1 MAEES
6 KVVEAPAVAT
16 SDPAPA
22 VEATAAVVADASP
35 APAAAPSLLE
45 TADAA
50 NREGAT
56 KVEAK
61 EAPKV
66 EAKAEPKVEP
76 KEAPTEVKEA
86 PKVEAKTEP
95 LAGEKPAEAPKEGE
109 KTAEALAPEPPAQP
123 KYEAFKLPETLKA
136 DNERLDK
143 LSSILGEA
151 ELAGKADHSTMQ
163 ELGQKLVNLYAEE
176 ATRMATE
183 LQKHNV
189 DVWNRIK
196 EGWVNEFKSDPDIG
210 GNRVD
215 TTLGNAK
222 YAFQNYLG
230 LNADQQKNLMSIL
243 DNAGVSSH
251 PLLIRGLNNLY
262 ERFKPAAPAQPNLP
276 GKSKGAGQRNWYET
290 TEVSSG

>member
-50 NREGAT
+50 NREGG
-56 KVEAK
+56 AK
-61 EAPKV
+61 EAPKAEPKTEV
-66 EAKAEPKVEP
+66 EAKVEP
-76 KEAPTEVKEA
+76 KEAPKEV

-163 ELGQKLVNLYAEE
+163 DLGQKLVNLYAEE

-196 EGWVNEFKSDPDIG
+196 EGWVNEFKSDPEIG

-222 YAFQNYLG
+222 YAFQNHFG
-230 LNADQQKNLMSIL
+230 LDTDQQKSLMAVL

-251 PLLIRGLNNLY
+251 PLMIRALNNLY

-276 GKSKGAGQRNWYET
+276 GKSKGAGQRNWYDT
-290 TEVSSG
+290 TEVSQG